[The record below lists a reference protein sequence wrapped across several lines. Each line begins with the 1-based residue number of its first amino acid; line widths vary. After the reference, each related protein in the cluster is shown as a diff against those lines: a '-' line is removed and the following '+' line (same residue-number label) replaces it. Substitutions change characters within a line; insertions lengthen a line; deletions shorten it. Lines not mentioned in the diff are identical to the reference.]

1 MGFLSRLF
9 RTGES
14 AAYAPPSD
22 AFKQG
27 IVLLALSR
35 NFDGLAANL
44 RSKNPYIRVF
54 AIDAVLQ
61 ASQIRS
67 LGGGQMQFSADHP
80 FDPRGVRLLIP
91 LLDDGDA
98 AVRKRAEAALTSVA
112 NGSRAGQVHD
122 EAARALEAYRMRAS
136 SAGPGQQA

>member
-1 MGFLSRLF
+1 MGFLSRLL

-14 AAYAPPSD
+14 ATYAPPSD

-27 IVLLALSR
+27 IILLAMSR

-44 RSKNPYIRVF
+44 RSKNPHIRVF

-61 ASQIRS
+61 ASQMRS
-67 LGGGQMQFSADHP
+67 LGAGRMEFSAAHP

-91 LLDDGDA
+91 LLDDRDA
-98 AVRKRAEAALTSVA
+98 AVRKRADAALTSVA
-112 NGSRAGQVHD
+112 NGVRGGHEYD
-122 EAARALEAYRMRAS
+122 EAVRALEAYRMRTS
-136 SAGPGQQA
+136 SLGPEP